1 MKYISYER
9 DGLHSI
15 GIISQGRICDI
26 PAASRSFG
34 KTGMPNTMSD
44 FLRQFDDN
52 HRIVTDMLSG
62 VDPNRRPELF
72 FPEGQ
77 ANLLPPVPSP
87 RSLRIYFGSQNYL
100 QSAANFYGQSIPPE
114 SVRKPVFCFGNH
126 QSILAPGADIHVP
139 LNTTQFDYELHLAMV
154 VGRKGKNIAVED
166 ARRYLAGLCILNNWI
181 ARNIDHEI
189 GKHVLYPPKSYDF
202 GTSLG
207 PYLVSTD
214 ELASSREM
222 DNYNLRMTATIN
234 SELYTEGNSSDY
246 TYTFSELLSDAS
258 RDCTLYPGDIISA
271 GCIDSGSILGLGKDT
286 WLQPGDTV
294 ALEVDGL
301 GLLVSAVGEPQ

>member
-9 DGLHSI
+9 DQLQSI
-15 GIISQGRICDI
+15 GIMSQGRICDI

-52 HRIVTDMLSG
+52 HRIVTGMLSE

-77 ANLLPPVPSP
+77 VNLLSPVPVP
-87 RSLRIYFGSQNYL
+87 RSLRIYFGSKNYL
-100 QSAANFYGQSIPPE
+100 RTAAKFYGQDIATD
-114 SVRKPVFCFGNH
+114 SVEKPVFYFGNH
-126 QSILAPGADIHVP
+126 QSILPPGADIHLP
-139 LNTTQFDYELHLAMV
+139 LNSTQFDYELHLAIV
-154 VGRKGKNIAVED
+154 VGRKGKNIGVDD
-166 ARRYLAGLCILNNWI
+166 ARRYIAGLCIMNNWV
-181 ARNIDHEI
+181 ARNIDHDL
-189 GKHVLYPPKSYDF
+189 GKHVLYPPKSHDF

-207 PYLVSTD
+207 PYLVSID
-214 ELASSREM
+214 DFDSGREK
-222 DNYNLRMTATIN
+222 DKYNLRMTATIN

-246 TYTFSELLSDAS
+246 SYTFSELLSDSS

-271 GCIDSGSILGLGKDT
+271 GCIESGSIMGLGKDA

-294 ALEVDGL
+294 ALEIDRL
-301 GLLVSAVGEPQ
+301 GLLECTVGEPH